1 MMPNM
6 EELYTLYLQGKCSAE
21 QAEQLVGYFADQS
34 KQRELDMLEMVDRQ
48 LNKEIDADAL
58 SDYVQTVSREQFSHI
73 QAQISKEEVPVRRV
87 NVFHWWKVA
96 AALLLISSISYLFY
110 TSSMR
115 DTIHSIGSERGP
127 TSTGGGQEV
136 LLTLADG
143 EQISLEDQQKTG
155 SADLSVHRDK
165 DGNLVYTVRSTVAEQ
180 AQPSIQRITTPRGK
194 TCHIILSDGTKVWLN
209 AASTLTYD
217 ANFVGSSRLTQL
229 EGEGYFEV
237 KSRAHQ
243 PFKVQSEGQLVE
255 VLGTHFNISAYAN
268 NSRFKTTLLEGRV
281 RLTTTGDSP
290 ILLQPGQHAVWDREQ
305 SKLEVEEVDDRSSIA
320 WINNEFAFKNAGI
333 TEIMNALAN
342 WYNIKVTY
350 RSEIKPLGFTGV
362 ISKYKSLEEVLEI
375 LERTKLINFQ
385 IMGTADTDKERSVIV
400 MM

>member
-1 MMPNM
+1 M

-21 QAEQLVGYFADQS
+21 QAEQLIEYFAEQG
-34 KQRELDMLEMVDRQ
+34 KQRELDMLEMVDKQ
-48 LNKEIDADAL
+48 FNQASDPDTL
-58 SDYVQTVSREQFSHI
+58 SDYVKAVSKEQFLHI
-73 QAQISKEEVPVRRV
+73 QAQINTMEVPVRKVRI
-87 NVFHWWKVA
+87 FHWWKVA
-96 AALLLISSISYLFY
+96 AALLLISSIGYLFY
-110 TSSMR
+110 TSDMR
-115 DTIHSIGSERGP
+115 DAMYSSGAGTES
-127 TSTGGGQEV
+127 TSTGSGQEV

-155 SADLSVHRDK
+155 SADLSVHRDG
-165 DGNLVYTVRSTVAEQ
+165 DGNLVYTVQSAATVAEQ
-180 AQPSIQRITTPRGK
+180 RQPNIQRITTPRGK

-237 KSRAHQ
+237 KSRTHQ
-243 PFKVQSEGQLVE
+243 PFKVQSDGQLVE

-268 NSRFKTTLLEGRV
+268 NGRFKTTLLEGRV
-281 RLTTTGDSP
+281 RLTTASDNP

-305 SKLEVEEVDDRSSIA
+305 SKLNVEEADGRSSIA

-350 RSEIKPLGFTGV
+350 RSTIKPLGFTGV
-362 ISKYKSLEEVLEI
+362 ISKHKRLEEVLEI